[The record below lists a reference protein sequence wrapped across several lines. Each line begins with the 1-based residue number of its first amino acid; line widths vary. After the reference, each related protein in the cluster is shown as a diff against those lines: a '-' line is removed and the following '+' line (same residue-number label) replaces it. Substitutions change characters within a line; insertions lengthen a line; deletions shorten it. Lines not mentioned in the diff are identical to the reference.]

1 MFWIFNFLILTQF
14 YQTEMPATPAD
25 FRWKNR
31 LVIIYGEGDS
41 SEWFDEKMQKDLS
54 DRKLLVFHF
63 NEGVLVE
70 SNFKRE
76 LEAVDFLKLVPNK
89 ADHSVNWILVGLDGG
104 IKSSGVSLPKS
115 EEIFKIIDAM
125 PMRQS
130 ELVKK
135 GNQDNSFN

>member
-1 MFWIFNFLILTQF
+1 
-14 YQTEMPATPAD
+14 MPATPAD

-31 LVIIYGEGDS
+31 LVIIHGEGDC

-54 DRKLLVFHF
+54 DRKLLVFYF
-63 NEGVLVE
+63 NDGVLVE

-76 LEAVDFLKLVPNK
+76 LKAADFLKLIPKK
-89 ADHSVNWILVGLDGG
+89 ADQSIYWILVGLDGG

-115 EEIFKIIDAM
+115 GEIFKIIDAM

-135 GNQDNSFN
+135 GNQDNSLN